1 MTKTII
7 ITMPADEASRL
18 LYELGCVKGFMAAQ
32 YINSERQMLLPDVKN
47 FTECLRKKLIGEDMH
62 HE

>member
-1 MTKTII
+1 
-7 ITMPADEASRL
+7 MPADEASRL